1 MLQSLYLENIALIE
15 KLGIELFPGFDVLTG
30 ETGAGKSIIIDA
42 VNFVLGE
49 RTSRDL
55 IRNGA
60 ARAKVEAVFSLNEG
74 DAAFAALDALGIECE
89 GNELILSRELSA
101 AGRNAC
107 RVNGTLV
114 PVASLKSVSDTL
126 VDIHGQHEHQA
137 LLDAENHISYL
148 DAYCHAE
155 SLPII
160 ENIDAIVSRR
170 NELMLKRNSGFSSER
185 EREREM
191 DMLCYQIEEI
201 SSANLEAGEE
211 ERLNAE
217 KTVLLNAERIRTAL
231 ETAHMALS
239 GAEEGSALSA
249 MDTARRSMRDIAA
262 LNKDYETLSDKI
274 EELYY
279 AAEDISFVLRDT
291 SENVESD
298 MQRLEEIEQRLKLI
312 SDLKRKYGRTVG
324 DVIDFGKDAETK
336 LNELENAEAL
346 AAELDAKLDKLKA
359 EYNVTADELSKV
371 RRAAGERLKR
381 DVLNELKDLGMAKA
395 MFDVALS
402 DASGGEPRKGGRE
415 TAEFMLSANPGEP
428 LKPLE
433 KVASGGELSRI
444 MLCFKSIFADNDRVP
459 TLIFDEIDTGISG
472 RTAAVVGEKML
483 GIAKKHQVICVTH
496 LAQIAA
502 LADAHLMV
510 RKYDDGKNTFVETR
524 QLDEN
529 EKVQRIAQ
537 MMDGESDSPSALT
550 HARELIARADRIA
563 DRIKEKT
570 ADKI

>member
-15 KLGIELFPGFDVLTG
+15 KLGIELFPGFNVLTG

-60 ARAKVEAVFSLNEG
+60 ARAKVEAVFNQNEG
-74 DAAFAALDALGIECE
+74 DAAFAALDALGIEYD

-160 ENIDAIVSRR
+160 EKIDTIVSRR

-191 DMLCYQIEEI
+191 DMLRYQIEEI
-201 SSANLEAGEE
+201 ASANLEVGEE

-249 MDTARRSMRDIAA
+249 IDTARRSMRDIAA
-262 LNKDYETLSDKI
+262 LNKDYEVLSDKI

-279 AAEDISFVLRDT
+279 AAEDISFTLRDT

-312 SDLKRKYGRTVG
+312 SDLKRKYGRTVE

-359 EYNVTADELSKV
+359 EYNAAADELSKV
-371 RRAAGERLKR
+371 RRAAGEKLKR
-381 DVLNELKDLGMAKA
+381 DVLKELKDLGMAKA

-402 DASGGEPRKGGRE
+402 DAYGGEPRKGGRE

-502 LADAHLMV
+502 LAEAHLMV

-524 QLDEN
+524 QLNED

-550 HARELIARADRIA
+550 HARELIARADK
-563 DRIKEKT
+563 IKEKT
-570 ADKI
+570 AD

>member
-1 MLQSLYLENIALIE
+1 MENIALIE
-15 KLGIELFPGFDVLTG
+15 KLGIELFPGFNVLTG

-60 ARAKVEAVFSLNEG
+60 ARAKVEAVFNLNEG
-74 DAAFAALDALGIECE
+74 DAAFAALDALGIEYD

-160 ENIDAIVSRR
+160 EKIDAIVSRR
-170 NELMLKRNSGFSSER
+170 NELMLKRNSGFASER

-191 DMLCYQIEEI
+191 DMLRYQIEEI
-201 SSANLEAGEE
+201 ASANLEVGEE
-211 ERLNAE
+211 ERLSAE

-249 MDTARRSMRDIAA
+249 IDTARRSMRDIAA
-262 LNKDYETLSDKI
+262 LNKDYEALGDKI

-312 SDLKRKYGRTVG
+312 SDLKRKYGRTVE
-324 DVIDFGKDAETK
+324 DVIDFGKDAGTK

-359 EYNVTADELSKV
+359 EYNVAADELSKV
-371 RRAAGERLKR
+371 RRAAGDRLKR

-524 QLDEN
+524 QLNEE

-550 HARELIARADRIA
+550 HARELIARADK
-563 DRIKEKT
+563 IKEKT
-570 ADKI
+570 AD

>member
-15 KLGIELFPGFDVLTG
+15 KLGIELFPGFNVLTG

-60 ARAKVEAVFSLNEG
+60 ARAKVEAVFNLNEG
-74 DAAFAALDALGIECE
+74 DAAFAALDALGIEYD

-160 ENIDAIVSRR
+160 EKIDAIVSRR

-191 DMLCYQIEEI
+191 DMLRYQIEEI
-201 SSANLEAGEE
+201 ASANLEAGEE

-249 MDTARRSMRDIAA
+249 IDTARRSMRDIAA
-262 LNKDYETLSDKI
+262 LNKDYEALGDKI

-312 SDLKRKYGRTVG
+312 SDLKRKYGRTVE
-324 DVIDFGKDAETK
+324 DVIDFGKDAGTK

-359 EYNVTADELSKV
+359 EYNVAADELSKV
-371 RRAAGERLKR
+371 RRAAGDRLKR

-402 DASGGEPRKGGRE
+402 DASGGEPRNGGRE

-502 LADAHLMV
+502 LAEAHLMV

-524 QLDEN
+524 QLN
-529 EKVQRIAQ
+529 EL
-537 MMDGESDSPSALT
+537 S
-550 HARELIARADRIA
+550 LIHI
-563 DRIKEKT
+563 
-570 ADKI
+570 

>member
-15 KLGIELFPGFDVLTG
+15 KLGIELFPGFNVLTG

-60 ARAKVEAVFSLNEG
+60 ARAKVEAVFNLNEG
-74 DAAFAALDALGIECE
+74 DAAFAALDALGIEYD

-101 AGRNAC
+101 SGRNAC

-160 ENIDAIVSRR
+160 EKIDVIVSRR
-170 NELMLKRNSGFSSER
+170 SELMLKRNSGFSSER

-191 DMLCYQIEEI
+191 DMLRYQIEEI
-201 SSANLEAGEE
+201 ASANLEAGEE

-249 MDTARRSMRDIAA
+249 IDTARRSMRDIAA
-262 LNKDYETLSDKI
+262 LNKDYEALGDKI

-279 AAEDISFVLRDT
+279 AAEDISFALRDT

-312 SDLKRKYGRTVG
+312 SDLKRKYGRTVE

-359 EYNVTADELSKV
+359 EYNVAADELSKV
-371 RRAAGERLKR
+371 RRAAGDRLKR

-402 DASGGEPRKGGRE
+402 DASGGEPRKGGCE

-524 QLDEN
+524 QLNEE

-550 HARELIARADRIA
+550 HARELIARADK
-563 DRIKEKT
+563 IKEKT

>member
-15 KLGIELFPGFDVLTG
+15 KLGIELFPGFNVLTG

-74 DAAFAALDALGIECE
+74 DAAFAALDALGIECD

-160 ENIDAIVSRR
+160 EKIDAIVSRR

-191 DMLCYQIEEI
+191 DMLRYQIEEI
-201 SSANLEAGEE
+201 ASANLEAGEE

-249 MDTARRSMRDIAA
+249 IDTARRSMRNIDA
-262 LNKDYETLSDKI
+262 LNKDYEALGDKI

-312 SDLKRKYGRTVG
+312 SDLKRKYGRTVE
-324 DVIDFGKDAETK
+324 DVIDFGKDAGTK

-346 AAELDAKLDKLKA
+346 AAELDAKLDRLKA
-359 EYNVTADELSKV
+359 EYNVAADELSKV
-371 RRAAGERLKR
+371 RRAAGDRLKR

-524 QLDEN
+524 QLNEE

-550 HARELIARADRIA
+550 HARELIARADK
-563 DRIKEKT
+563 IKEKT

>member
-1 MLQSLYLENIALIE
+1 MLQSLYLENIALVE
-15 KLGIELFPGFDVLTG
+15 KLGIELFPGFNVLTG

-60 ARAKVEAVFSLNEG
+60 ARAKVEAVFNLNEG
-74 DAAFAALDALGIECE
+74 DAAFAALDALGIEYD

-160 ENIDAIVSRR
+160 EKIDAIVSRR

-191 DMLCYQIEEI
+191 DMLRYQIEEI
-201 SSANLEAGEE
+201 ASANLEAGEE

-249 MDTARRSMRDIAA
+249 IDTARRSMRDIAA
-262 LNKDYETLSDKI
+262 LNKDYEALGDKI

-312 SDLKRKYGRTVG
+312 SDLKRKYGRTVE
-324 DVIDFGKDAETK
+324 DVIDFGKDAGTK

-359 EYNVTADELSKV
+359 EYNVAADELSKV
-371 RRAAGERLKR
+371 RRAAGDRLKR

-502 LADAHLMV
+502 LAEAHLMV

-524 QLDEN
+524 QLNED

-550 HARELIARADRIA
+550 HARELIARADK
-563 DRIKEKT
+563 IKEKT

>member
-15 KLGIELFPGFDVLTG
+15 KLGIELFPGFNVLTG

-74 DAAFAALDALGIECE
+74 DAAFAALDALGIECD

-160 ENIDAIVSRR
+160 EKIDAIVSRR
-170 NELMLKRNSGFSSER
+170 NELMLKRNSGFASER

-191 DMLCYQIEEI
+191 DMLRYQIEEI
-201 SSANLEAGEE
+201 ASANLEAGEE

-249 MDTARRSMRDIAA
+249 IDTARRSMRDIAA
-262 LNKDYETLSDKI
+262 LNKDYEALSDKI

-279 AAEDISFVLRDT
+279 AAEDISFTLRDT

-312 SDLKRKYGRTVG
+312 SDLKRKYGRMVE

-359 EYNVTADELSKV
+359 EYNVAADELSKV
-371 RRAAGERLKR
+371 RRAAGDRLKR

-402 DASGGEPRKGGRE
+402 DVSGGEPRKGGRE

-524 QLDEN
+524 QLNEE

-550 HARELIARADRIA
+550 HARELIARADK
-563 DRIKEKT
+563 IKEKT

>member
-191 DMLCYQIEEI
+191 DMLRYQIEEI
-201 SSANLEAGEE
+201 ASANLEAGEE

-312 SDLKRKYGRTVG
+312 SDLKRKYGRTVV

-359 EYNVTADELSKV
+359 EYNVAADELSKV

-550 HARELIARADRIA
+550 HARELIARADK
-563 DRIKEKT
+563 IKEKT

>member
-15 KLGIELFPGFDVLTG
+15 KLGIELFPGFNVLTG

-60 ARAKVEAVFSLNEG
+60 ARAKVEAVFGLNEG
-74 DAAFAALDALGIECE
+74 DAAFAALDALGIEYD

-160 ENIDAIVSRR
+160 EKIDAIVSRR

-191 DMLCYQIEEI
+191 DMLRYQIEEI
-201 SSANLEAGEE
+201 ASANLEAGEE

-249 MDTARRSMRDIAA
+249 IDTARRSMRDIAA
-262 LNKDYETLSDKI
+262 LNKDYEALGNKI

-312 SDLKRKYGRTVG
+312 SDLKRKYGRTVE
-324 DVIDFGKDAETK
+324 DVIDFGKDAGTK

-346 AAELDAKLDKLKA
+346 AVELDAKLDRLKA
-359 EYNVTADELSKV
+359 EYNVAADELSKV
-371 RRAAGERLKR
+371 RRAAGDRLKR

-502 LADAHLMV
+502 LAEAHLMV

-524 QLDEN
+524 QLNEE

-550 HARELIARADRIA
+550 HARELIARADK
-563 DRIKEKT
+563 IKGKT

>member
-15 KLGIELFPGFDVLTG
+15 KLGIELFPGFNVLTG

-60 ARAKVEAVFSLNEG
+60 ARAKVEAVFNLNEG
-74 DAAFAALDALGIECE
+74 DAAFAALDALGIEYD

-160 ENIDAIVSRR
+160 EKIDAIVSRR

-191 DMLCYQIEEI
+191 DMLRYQIEEI
-201 SSANLEAGEE
+201 ASANLEAGEE

-249 MDTARRSMRDIAA
+249 IDTARRSMRDIAA
-262 LNKDYETLSDKI
+262 LNKDYEALGDKI

-312 SDLKRKYGRTVG
+312 SDLKRKYGRTVE
-324 DVIDFGKDAETK
+324 DVIDFGKDAGTK

-359 EYNVTADELSKV
+359 EYNVAADELSKV
-371 RRAAGERLKR
+371 RRAAGDRLKR

-402 DASGGEPRKGGRE
+402 DASGGESRKGGRE

-502 LADAHLMV
+502 LAEAHLMV

-524 QLDEN
+524 QLNEE

-550 HARELIARADRIA
+550 HARELIARADK
-563 DRIKEKT
+563 IKEKT
-570 ADKI
+570 DDKI

>member
-15 KLGIELFPGFDVLTG
+15 KLGIELFPGFNVLTG

-60 ARAKVEAVFSLNEG
+60 ARAKVEAVFNLNEG
-74 DAAFAALDALGIECE
+74 DAAFAALDALGIEYD

-160 ENIDAIVSRR
+160 EKIDAIVSRR
-170 NELMLKRNSGFSSER
+170 NELILKRNSGFSSER

-191 DMLCYQIEEI
+191 DMLRYQIEEI
-201 SSANLEAGEE
+201 ASANLEAGEE

-249 MDTARRSMRDIAA
+249 IDTARRSMRDIAA
-262 LNKDYETLSDKI
+262 LNKDYEALGDKI

-312 SDLKRKYGRTVG
+312 SDLKRKYGRTVE
-324 DVIDFGKDAETK
+324 DVIDFGKDAGTK

-359 EYNVTADELSKV
+359 EYNVAADELSKV
-371 RRAAGERLKR
+371 RRAAGDRLKR

-402 DASGGEPRKGGRE
+402 DASGGEPRNGGRE

-502 LADAHLMV
+502 LAEAHLMV

-524 QLDEN
+524 QLNEE

-550 HARELIARADRIA
+550 HARELIARADK
-563 DRIKEKT
+563 IKEKT

>member
-15 KLGIELFPGFDVLTG
+15 KLGIELFPGFNVLTG

-74 DAAFAALDALGIECE
+74 DAAFAALDALGIEYD

-160 ENIDAIVSRR
+160 EKIDVIVSRR
-170 NELMLKRNSGFSSER
+170 SELMLKRNSGFASER

-191 DMLCYQIEEI
+191 DMLRYQIEEI
-201 SSANLEAGEE
+201 ASANLEAGEE

-249 MDTARRSMRDIAA
+249 IDTARRSMRDIAA
-262 LNKDYETLSDKI
+262 LNKDYEALGDKI

-312 SDLKRKYGRTVG
+312 SDLKRKYGRTVE

-359 EYNVTADELSKV
+359 EYNVAADELSKV
-371 RRAAGERLKR
+371 RRAAGDRLKR

-433 KVASGGELSRI
+433 RVASGGELSRI

-524 QLDEN
+524 QLNEE

-550 HARELIARADRIA
+550 HARELIARADK
-563 DRIKEKT
+563 IKEKT

>member
-15 KLGIELFPGFDVLTG
+15 KLGIELFPGFNVLTG

-60 ARAKVEAVFSLNEG
+60 ARAKVEAVFNLNEG
-74 DAAFAALDALGIECE
+74 DAAFAALDALGIEYD

-160 ENIDAIVSRR
+160 EKIDAIVSRR

-191 DMLCYQIEEI
+191 DMLRYQIEEI
-201 SSANLEAGEE
+201 ASANLEAGEE

-217 KTVLLNAERIRTAL
+217 KTVLLNAKRIRTAL

-249 MDTARRSMRDIAA
+249 IDTARRSMRDIAA
-262 LNKDYETLSDKI
+262 LNKDYEALGDKI

-312 SDLKRKYGRTVG
+312 SDLKRKYGRTVE
-324 DVIDFGKDAETK
+324 DVIDFGKDAGTK

-359 EYNVTADELSKV
+359 EYNVAADELSKV
-371 RRAAGERLKR
+371 RRAARDRLKR

-502 LADAHLMV
+502 LAEAHLMV

-524 QLDEN
+524 QLNEE

-550 HARELIARADRIA
+550 HARELIARADK
-563 DRIKEKT
+563 IKEKT

>member
-15 KLGIELFPGFDVLTG
+15 KLGIELFPGFNVLTG

-60 ARAKVEAVFSLNEG
+60 ARAKVEAAFNLNEG
-74 DAAFAALDALGIECE
+74 DAAFAALDALGIEYD

-160 ENIDAIVSRR
+160 EKIDVIVSRR
-170 NELMLKRNSGFSSER
+170 SELMLKRNSGFASER

-191 DMLCYQIEEI
+191 DMLRYQIEEI
-201 SSANLEAGEE
+201 ASANLEAGEE
-211 ERLNAE
+211 ERLSAE

-249 MDTARRSMRDIAA
+249 IDTARRSMRDIAA
-262 LNKDYETLSDKI
+262 LNKDYEALSDKI

-279 AAEDISFVLRDT
+279 AAEDISFALRDT

-312 SDLKRKYGRTVG
+312 SDLKRKYGRTVEN
-324 DVIDFGKDAETK
+324 VIDFGKDAETK

-359 EYNVTADELSKV
+359 EYNAAADELSKV

-502 LADAHLMV
+502 LAEAHLMV

-524 QLDEN
+524 QLNEE

-550 HARELIARADRIA
+550 HARELIARADK
-563 DRIKEKT
+563 IKEKT

>member
-15 KLGIELFPGFDVLTG
+15 KLGIELFPGFNVLTG

-60 ARAKVEAVFSLNEG
+60 ARAKVEAVFNLNEG
-74 DAAFAALDALGIECE
+74 DAAFAALDALGIEYD

-160 ENIDAIVSRR
+160 EKIDAIVSRR
-170 NELMLKRNSGFSSER
+170 NELMLKRNSGFASER

-191 DMLCYQIEEI
+191 DMLRYQIEEI
-201 SSANLEAGEE
+201 ASANLEVGEE
-211 ERLNAE
+211 ERLSAE
-217 KTVLLNAERIRTAL
+217 KTVLLNAERIRTEL

-249 MDTARRSMRDIAA
+249 IDTARRSMRDIAA
-262 LNKDYETLSDKI
+262 LNKDYEALGDKI

-312 SDLKRKYGRTVG
+312 SDLKRKYGRTVE
-324 DVIDFGKDAETK
+324 DVIDFGKDAGTK

-359 EYNVTADELSKV
+359 EYNVAADELSKV
-371 RRAAGERLKR
+371 RRAAGDRLKR

-524 QLDEN
+524 QLNEE

-550 HARELIARADRIA
+550 HARELIARADK
-563 DRIKEKT
+563 IKEKT
-570 ADKI
+570 AD

>member
-15 KLGIELFPGFDVLTG
+15 KLGIELFPGFNVLTG

-60 ARAKVEAVFSLNEG
+60 ARAKVEAVFNLNEG
-74 DAAFAALDALGIECE
+74 DAAFAALDALGIEYD

-160 ENIDAIVSRR
+160 EKIDAIVSRR

-191 DMLCYQIEEI
+191 DMLRYQIEEI
-201 SSANLEAGEE
+201 ASANLEAGEE

-239 GAEEGSALSA
+239 GAEEGSAVSA
-249 MDTARRSMRDIAA
+249 IDTARRSMRDIAA
-262 LNKDYETLSDKI
+262 LNKDYEALGDKI

-312 SDLKRKYGRTVG
+312 SDLKRKYGRTVE
-324 DVIDFGKDAETK
+324 DVIDFGKDAGTK

-359 EYNVTADELSKV
+359 EYNVAADELSKV
-371 RRAAGERLKR
+371 RRAAGDRLKR

-524 QLDEN
+524 QLNEE

-550 HARELIARADRIA
+550 HARELIARADK
-563 DRIKEKT
+563 IKEKT

>member
-15 KLGIELFPGFDVLTG
+15 KLGIELFPGFNVLTG

-60 ARAKVEAVFSLNEG
+60 ARAKVEAVFNLNEG
-74 DAAFAALDALGIECE
+74 DAAFAALDALGIEYD

-160 ENIDAIVSRR
+160 EKIDAIVSRR
-170 NELMLKRNSGFSSER
+170 SELMLKRNSGFSSER

-191 DMLCYQIEEI
+191 DMLRYQIEEI
-201 SSANLEAGEE
+201 ASANLEAGEE

-249 MDTARRSMRDIAA
+249 IDTARRSMRDIAA
-262 LNKDYETLSDKI
+262 LNKDYEALGDKI

-312 SDLKRKYGRTVG
+312 SDLKRKYGRTVE
-324 DVIDFGKDAETK
+324 DVIDFGKDAGTK

-359 EYNVTADELSKV
+359 EYNVAADELSKV
-371 RRAAGERLKR
+371 RRAAGDKLKR

-524 QLDEN
+524 QLNEE

-550 HARELIARADRIA
+550 HARELIARADK
-563 DRIKEKT
+563 IKEKT

>member
-15 KLGIELFPGFDVLTG
+15 KLGIELFPGFNVLTG

-74 DAAFAALDALGIECE
+74 DAAFAALDALGIEYD

-160 ENIDAIVSRR
+160 EKIDAIVSRR
-170 NELMLKRNSGFSSER
+170 NELMLKRNSGFSSQR

-191 DMLCYQIEEI
+191 DMLRYQIEEI
-201 SSANLEAGEE
+201 ASANLEAGEE

-249 MDTARRSMRDIAA
+249 IDTARRSMRDIAA
-262 LNKDYETLSDKI
+262 LNKDYEALGDKI

-312 SDLKRKYGRTVG
+312 SDLKRKYGRTVE
-324 DVIDFGKDAETK
+324 DVIDFGKDAGTK

-359 EYNVTADELSKV
+359 EYNVAADELSKV
-371 RRAAGERLKR
+371 RRAAGDRLKR

-415 TAEFMLSANPGEP
+415 TAEVMLSANPGEP

-502 LADAHLMV
+502 LAEAHLMV

-524 QLDEN
+524 QLNEE

-550 HARELIARADRIA
+550 HARELIARADK
-563 DRIKEKT
+563 IKEKT

>member
-1 MLQSLYLENIALIE
+1 MLRSLYIKNVAIISRLNLEFEEGLNILS
-15 KLGIELFPGFDVLTG
+15 G

-74 DAAFAALDALGIECE
+74 DAAFAALDALGIEYD

-160 ENIDAIVSRR
+160 EKIDVIVSRR
-170 NELMLKRNSGFSSER
+170 SELMLKRNSGFASER

-191 DMLCYQIEEI
+191 DMLRYQIEEI
-201 SSANLEAGEE
+201 ASANLEAGEE

-249 MDTARRSMRDIAA
+249 IDTARRSMRDIAA
-262 LNKDYETLSDKI
+262 LNKDYEALGDKI

-312 SDLKRKYGRTVG
+312 SDLKRKYGRTVE
-324 DVIDFGKDAETK
+324 DVIDFGKDAGTK

-359 EYNVTADELSKV
+359 EYNVAADELSKV
-371 RRAAGERLKR
+371 RRAAGDRLKH
-381 DVLNELKDLGMAKA
+381 DVLNELKDLGMAKS

-502 LADAHLMV
+502 LAEAHLMV

-524 QLDEN
+524 QLNEE

-550 HARELIARADRIA
+550 HARELIARADK
-563 DRIKEKT
+563 IKEKT

>member
-15 KLGIELFPGFDVLTG
+15 KLGIELFPGFNVLTG

-60 ARAKVEAVFSLNEG
+60 ARAKVEAVFNLNEG
-74 DAAFAALDALGIECE
+74 DAAFAALDALGIEYD

-160 ENIDAIVSRR
+160 EKIDAIVSRR

-191 DMLCYQIEEI
+191 DMLRYQIEEI
-201 SSANLEAGEE
+201 ASANLEAGEE

-249 MDTARRSMRDIAA
+249 IDTARRSMRDIAA
-262 LNKDYETLSDKI
+262 LNKDYEALSDKI

-279 AAEDISFVLRDT
+279 AAEEISFTLRDT
-291 SENVESD
+291 GENVESD

-312 SDLKRKYGRTVG
+312 SDLKRKYGRTVE

-359 EYNVTADELSKV
+359 EYNVAADELSKV

-381 DVLNELKDLGMAKA
+381 DVLKELKDLGMAKA

-524 QLDEN
+524 QLNEE

-550 HARELIARADRIA
+550 HARELIARADK
-563 DRIKEKT
+563 IKEKT
-570 ADKI
+570 AD

>member
-15 KLGIELFPGFDVLTG
+15 KLGIELFPGFNVLTG

-60 ARAKVEAVFSLNEG
+60 SKAKVDAVFSLNEG
-74 DAAFAALDALGIECE
+74 DRVYEVLDKLGIEAE
-89 GNELILSRELSA
+89 NEIILSRELSTS
-101 AGRNAC
+101 GRNSC
-107 RVNGTLV
+107 RINGTLV
-114 PVASLKSVSDTL
+114 PVAMLKSVSDTL
-126 VDIHGQHEHQA
+126 ADIHGQHEHQA
-137 LLDAENHISYL
+137 LLDPENHIGYL
-148 DAYCHAE
+148 DAFCH
-155 SLPII
+155 SDSFPLI
-160 ENIDAIVSRR
+160 EKIDNIVS
-170 NELMLKRNSGFSSER
+170 EYVALTLKRNSGFSSES

-191 DMLCYQIEEI
+191 DMLRYQIDEI
-201 SSANLEAGEE
+201 SSAGLETDEE
-211 ERLNAE
+211 EKLNAE

-231 ETAHMALS
+231 ESAHAALS
-239 GAEEGSALSA
+239 GGEDGSALSLI
-249 MDTARRSMRDIAA
+249 DEARRSLKDIAA
-262 LNKDYETLSDKI
+262 LNGEYEEFANRL

-279 AAEDISFVLRDT
+279 TAEDISFSIRDS
-291 SENVESD
+291 SENVD
-298 MQRLEEIEQRLKLI
+298 MNMQRLEEIEQRLKLI
-312 SDLKRKYGRTVG
+312 SDLKRKYGRSAEE
-324 DVIDFGKDAETK
+324 VINFGVEAQNR

-346 AAELDAKLDKLKA
+346 AAEMDKKLNKLKA
-359 EYNVTADELSKV
+359 EYNAETDKLTLV
-371 RRAAGERLKR
+371 RKNACEKLKQS
-381 DVLNELKDLGMAKA
+381 VLNELSDLGMSKAK
-395 MFDVALS
+395 FDVLLTNQS
-402 DASGGEPRKGGRE
+402 SGEPRKNGRE

-444 MLCFKSIFADNDRVP
+444 MLCFKTIFADNDRIP

-510 RKYDDGKNTFVETR
+510 RKYDDGEKTFVETR
-524 QLDEN
+524 QLNEE
-529 EKVQRIAQ
+529 EKVSRIAN
-537 MMDGESDSPSALT
+537 MMDGESDSPSAVL
-550 HARELIARADRIA
+550 HAKELIARAEK
-563 DRIKEKT
+563 IKSGKAE
-570 ADKI
+570 

>member
-15 KLGIELFPGFDVLTG
+15 KLGIELFPGFNVLTG

-60 ARAKVEAVFSLNEG
+60 VRAKVEAVFNLNEG
-74 DAAFAALDALGIECE
+74 DAAFAALDALGIEYD

-160 ENIDAIVSRR
+160 EKIDAIVSRR

-191 DMLCYQIEEI
+191 DMLRYQIEEI
-201 SSANLEAGEE
+201 ASANLEAGEE

-249 MDTARRSMRDIAA
+249 IDTARRSMRDIAA
-262 LNKDYETLSDKI
+262 LNKDYEALGDKI

-312 SDLKRKYGRTVG
+312 SDLKRKYGRTVE
-324 DVIDFGKDAETK
+324 DVIDFGKDAGTK

-359 EYNVTADELSKV
+359 EYNVAADELSKV
-371 RRAAGERLKR
+371 RRAAGDRLKR

-502 LADAHLMV
+502 LAEAHLMV

-524 QLDEN
+524 QLNEE

-550 HARELIARADRIA
+550 HARELIARADK
-563 DRIKEKT
+563 IKEKT

>member
-15 KLGIELFPGFDVLTG
+15 KLGIELFPGFNVLTG

-60 ARAKVEAVFSLNEG
+60 ARAKVEAVFNLNEG
-74 DAAFAALDALGIECE
+74 DAAFAALDALGIEYD

-160 ENIDAIVSRR
+160 EKIDVIVSRR
-170 NELMLKRNSGFSSER
+170 SELMLKRNSGFASER

-191 DMLCYQIEEI
+191 DMLRYQIEEI
-201 SSANLEAGEE
+201 ASANLEAGEE

-249 MDTARRSMRDIAA
+249 IDTARRSMRDIAA
-262 LNKDYETLSDKI
+262 LNKDYEALGDKI

-312 SDLKRKYGRTVG
+312 SDLKRKYGRTVE
-324 DVIDFGKDAETK
+324 DVIDFGKDAGTK

-359 EYNVTADELSKV
+359 EYNVAANELSKV
-371 RRAAGERLKR
+371 RRAAGDRLKR

-444 MLCFKSIFADNDRVP
+444 MLCFKSIFADNDRIP

-524 QLDEN
+524 QLNEE

-550 HARELIARADRIA
+550 HARELIARADK
-563 DRIKEKT
+563 IKEKT

>member
-89 GNELILSRELSA
+89 GYELILSRELSA

-249 MDTARRSMRDIAA
+249 MDTARRSIRDIAA

-359 EYNVTADELSKV
+359 EYNVAADELSKV

-550 HARELIARADRIA
+550 HARELIARADK
-563 DRIKEKT
+563 IKEKT

>member
-15 KLGIELFPGFDVLTG
+15 KLGIELFPGFNVLTG

-60 ARAKVEAVFSLNEG
+60 ARAKVEAVFNLNEG
-74 DAAFAALDALGIECE
+74 DAAFAALDALGIEYD

-160 ENIDAIVSRR
+160 EKIDAIVSRR
-170 NELMLKRNSGFSSER
+170 NELMLKRNSGFSSQR

-191 DMLCYQIEEI
+191 DMLRYQIEEI
-201 SSANLEAGEE
+201 ASANLEAGEE

-249 MDTARRSMRDIAA
+249 IDTARRSMRDIAA
-262 LNKDYETLSDKI
+262 LNKDYEALGDKI

-312 SDLKRKYGRTVG
+312 SDLKRKYGRTVE
-324 DVIDFGKDAETK
+324 DVIDFGKDAGTK

-359 EYNVTADELSKV
+359 EYNVAADELSKV
-371 RRAAGERLKR
+371 RRAAGDRLKR

-415 TAEFMLSANPGEP
+415 TAEFMLSANPGQP

-502 LADAHLMV
+502 LAEAHLMV

-524 QLDEN
+524 QLNEE

-550 HARELIARADRIA
+550 HARELIARADK
-563 DRIKEKT
+563 IKEKT

>member
-15 KLGIELFPGFDVLTG
+15 KLGIELFPGFNVLTG

-74 DAAFAALDALGIECE
+74 DAAFAALDALGIECD

-160 ENIDAIVSRR
+160 EKIDAIVSRR
-170 NELMLKRNSGFSSER
+170 NELMLKRNSGFASER

-191 DMLCYQIEEI
+191 DMLRYQIEEI
-201 SSANLEAGEE
+201 ASANLEVGEE
-211 ERLNAE
+211 ERLSAE

-249 MDTARRSMRDIAA
+249 IDTARRSMRDIAA
-262 LNKDYETLSDKI
+262 LNKDYEALGDKI

-312 SDLKRKYGRTVG
+312 SDLKRKYGRTVE
-324 DVIDFGKDAETK
+324 DVIDFGKDAGTK

-359 EYNVTADELSKV
+359 EYNVAADELSKV
-371 RRAAGERLKR
+371 RRAAGDRLKR

-524 QLDEN
+524 QLNEE

-537 MMDGESDSPSALT
+537 MLDGESDSPSALT
-550 HARELIARADRIA
+550 HARELIARADK
-563 DRIKEKT
+563 IKEKT

>member
-15 KLGIELFPGFDVLTG
+15 KLGIELFPGFNVLTG

-60 ARAKVEAVFSLNEG
+60 ARAKVEAVFNLNEG
-74 DAAFAALDALGIECE
+74 DAAFAALDALGIEYD

-160 ENIDAIVSRR
+160 EKIDAIVSRR

-191 DMLCYQIEEI
+191 DMLRYQIEEI
-201 SSANLEAGEE
+201 ASANLEAREE

-249 MDTARRSMRDIAA
+249 IDTARRSMRDIAA
-262 LNKDYETLSDKI
+262 LNKDYEALGDKI

-312 SDLKRKYGRTVG
+312 SDLKRKYGRTVE
-324 DVIDFGKDAETK
+324 DVIDFGKDAGTK

-359 EYNVTADELSKV
+359 EYNVAADELSKV
-371 RRAAGERLKR
+371 RRAAGDRLKR

-502 LADAHLMV
+502 LAEAHLMV

-524 QLDEN
+524 QLNEE

-550 HARELIARADRIA
+550 HARELIARADK
-563 DRIKEKT
+563 IKEKT

>member
-15 KLGIELFPGFDVLTG
+15 KLGIELFPGFNVLTG

-60 ARAKVEAVFSLNEG
+60 ARAKVEAVFNLNEG
-74 DAAFAALDALGIECE
+74 DAAFAALDALGIEYD

-160 ENIDAIVSRR
+160 EKIDAIVSRR

-191 DMLCYQIEEI
+191 DMLRYQIEEI
-201 SSANLEAGEE
+201 ASANLEAGEE

-249 MDTARRSMRDIAA
+249 IDTARRSMRDIAA
-262 LNKDYETLSDKI
+262 LNKDYEALGDKI

-312 SDLKRKYGRTVG
+312 SDLKRKYGRTVE

-346 AAELDAKLDKLKA
+346 AAELDAKLDKLKV
-359 EYNVTADELSKV
+359 EYNAAADELSKV

-402 DASGGEPRKGGRE
+402 DAYGGEPRKGGRE

-524 QLDEN
+524 QLNEE

-537 MMDGESDSPSALT
+537 MMDGESDSPSALI
-550 HARELIARADRIA
+550 HARELIARADK
-563 DRIKEKT
+563 IKEKT
-570 ADKI
+570 AD

>member
-15 KLGIELFPGFDVLTG
+15 KLGIELFPGFNVLTG

-60 ARAKVEAVFSLNEG
+60 ARAKVEAVFNLNEG
-74 DAAFAALDALGIECE
+74 DAAFAALDALGIEYD

-160 ENIDAIVSRR
+160 EKIDAIVSRR

-191 DMLCYQIEEI
+191 DMLRYQIEEI
-201 SSANLEAGEE
+201 ASANLEAGEE

-249 MDTARRSMRDIAA
+249 IDTARRSMRDIAA
-262 LNKDYETLSDKI
+262 LNKDYEALGDKI

-279 AAEDISFVLRDT
+279 AAEDISYVLRDT

-312 SDLKRKYGRTVG
+312 SDLKRKYGRTVE
-324 DVIDFGKDAETK
+324 DVIDFGKDAGTK

-359 EYNVTADELSKV
+359 EYNVAADELSKV
-371 RRAAGERLKR
+371 RRAARDRLKR

-502 LADAHLMV
+502 LAEAHLMV

-524 QLDEN
+524 QLNEE

-550 HARELIARADRIA
+550 HARELIARADK
-563 DRIKEKT
+563 IKEKT

>member
-15 KLGIELFPGFDVLTG
+15 KLGIELFPGFNVLTG

-60 ARAKVEAVFSLNEG
+60 ARAKVEAVFNLNEG
-74 DAAFAALDALGIECE
+74 DAAFAALDALGIEYD

-160 ENIDAIVSRR
+160 EKIDAIVSRR

-191 DMLCYQIEEI
+191 DMLRYQIEEI
-201 SSANLEAGEE
+201 ASANLEAGEE

-249 MDTARRSMRDIAA
+249 IDTARRSMRDIAA
-262 LNKDYETLSDKI
+262 LNKDYEALGDKI

-312 SDLKRKYGRTVG
+312 SDLKRKYGRTVE

-359 EYNVTADELSKV
+359 EYNVAADELSKV
-371 RRAAGERLKR
+371 RRAAGDRLKR

-433 KVASGGELSRI
+433 RVASGGELSRI

-472 RTAAVVGEKML
+472 RTSAVVGEKML

-524 QLDEN
+524 QLNEE

-550 HARELIARADRIA
+550 HARELIARADK
-563 DRIKEKT
+563 IKEKT

>member
-15 KLGIELFPGFDVLTG
+15 KLGIELFPGFNVLTG

-74 DAAFAALDALGIECE
+74 DAAFAALDALGIEYD

-160 ENIDAIVSRR
+160 EKIDVIVSRR
-170 NELMLKRNSGFSSER
+170 SELMLKRNPGFASER

-191 DMLCYQIEEI
+191 DMLRYQIEEI
-201 SSANLEAGEE
+201 ASANLEAGEE

-249 MDTARRSMRDIAA
+249 IDTARRSMRDIAA
-262 LNKDYETLSDKI
+262 LNKDYEALGDKI

-312 SDLKRKYGRTVG
+312 SDLKRKYGRTVE

-359 EYNVTADELSKV
+359 EYNVAADELSKV
-371 RRAAGERLKR
+371 RRAAGDRLKR

-433 KVASGGELSRI
+433 RVASGGELSRI

-502 LADAHLMV
+502 LAEAHLMV

-524 QLDEN
+524 QLN
-529 EKVQRIAQ
+529 E
-537 MMDGESDSPSALT
+537 
-550 HARELIARADRIA
+550 
-563 DRIKEKT
+563 
-570 ADKI
+570 

>member
-15 KLGIELFPGFDVLTG
+15 KLGIELFPGFNVLTG

-74 DAAFAALDALGIECE
+74 DAAFAALDALGIEYD

-160 ENIDAIVSRR
+160 EKIDAIVSRR
-170 NELMLKRNSGFSSER
+170 SELMLKRNSGFSSER

-191 DMLCYQIEEI
+191 DMLRYQIEEI
-201 SSANLEAGEE
+201 ASANLEAGEE

-239 GAEEGSALSA
+239 GAEEGSAVSA
-249 MDTARRSMRDIAA
+249 IDTARRSMRDIAA
-262 LNKDYETLSDKI
+262 LNKDYEALGDKI

-312 SDLKRKYGRTVG
+312 SDLKRKYGRTVE
-324 DVIDFGKDAETK
+324 DVIDFGKDAGTK

-359 EYNVTADELSKV
+359 EYNVAADELSKV
-371 RRAAGERLKR
+371 RRAAGDRLKR

-524 QLDEN
+524 QLNEE

-550 HARELIARADRIA
+550 HARELIARADK
-563 DRIKEKT
+563 IKEKT

>member
-15 KLGIELFPGFDVLTG
+15 KLGIELFPGFNVLTG

-60 ARAKVEAVFSLNEG
+60 ARAKVEAVFNLNEG
-74 DAAFAALDALGIECE
+74 DAAFAALDALGIEYD

-160 ENIDAIVSRR
+160 EKIDAIVSRR
-170 NELMLKRNSGFSSER
+170 NELMLKRNSGFSSQR

-191 DMLCYQIEEI
+191 DMLRYQIEEI
-201 SSANLEAGEE
+201 ASANLEAGEE

-249 MDTARRSMRDIAA
+249 IDTARRSMRDIAA
-262 LNKDYETLSDKI
+262 LNKDYEALGDKI

-312 SDLKRKYGRTVG
+312 SDLKRKYGRTVE
-324 DVIDFGKDAETK
+324 DVIDFGKDAGTK

-359 EYNVTADELSKV
+359 EYNVAADELSKV
-371 RRAAGERLKR
+371 RRAAGDRLKR

-502 LADAHLMV
+502 LAEAHLMV

-524 QLDEN
+524 QLNED

-550 HARELIARADRIA
+550 HARELIARADK
-563 DRIKEKT
+563 IKEKT

>member
-15 KLGIELFPGFDVLTG
+15 KLGIELFPGFNVLTG

-74 DAAFAALDALGIECE
+74 DAAFAALDALGIECD

-160 ENIDAIVSRR
+160 EKIDAIVSRR
-170 NELMLKRNSGFSSER
+170 NELMLKRNSGFASER

-191 DMLCYQIEEI
+191 DMLRYQIEEI
-201 SSANLEAGEE
+201 ASANLEAGEE

-249 MDTARRSMRDIAA
+249 IDTARRSMRDIAA
-262 LNKDYETLSDKI
+262 LNKDYEALSDKI

-279 AAEDISFVLRDT
+279 AAEDISFTLRDT

-312 SDLKRKYGRTVG
+312 SDLKRKYGRTVE
-324 DVIDFGKDAETK
+324 DVIDFGKDAGTK

-359 EYNVTADELSKV
+359 EYNVAADELSKV
-371 RRAAGERLKR
+371 RRAAGDRLKR

-502 LADAHLMV
+502 LAEAHLMV

-524 QLDEN
+524 QLNEE

-550 HARELIARADRIA
+550 HARELIARADK
-563 DRIKEKT
+563 IKEKT

>member
-15 KLGIELFPGFDVLTG
+15 KLGIELFPGFNVLTG

-60 ARAKVEAVFSLNEG
+60 ARAKVEAVFGLNEG

-160 ENIDAIVSRR
+160 EKIDVIVSRR

-191 DMLCYQIEEI
+191 DMLRYQIEEI
-201 SSANLEAGEE
+201 ASANLEVGEE
-211 ERLNAE
+211 ERLSAE

-249 MDTARRSMRDIAA
+249 IDTARRSMRDIAA
-262 LNKDYETLSDKI
+262 LNKDYEALSDKI

-279 AAEDISFVLRDT
+279 AAEDISFALRDT

-312 SDLKRKYGRTVG
+312 SDLKRKYGRTVE

-359 EYNVTADELSKV
+359 EYNVAADELSKV

-524 QLDEN
+524 QLNEE

-550 HARELIARADRIA
+550 HARELIARADK
-563 DRIKEKT
+563 IKEKT

>member
-15 KLGIELFPGFDVLTG
+15 KLGIELFPGFNVLTG

-60 ARAKVEAVFSLNEG
+60 ARAKVEAVFNLNEG
-74 DAAFAALDALGIECE
+74 DAAFAALDALGIEYD

-137 LLDAENHISYL
+137 LLDEENHISYL

-160 ENIDAIVSRR
+160 EKIDAIVSRR

-191 DMLCYQIEEI
+191 DMLRYQIEEI
-201 SSANLEAGEE
+201 ASANLEAGEE

-249 MDTARRSMRDIAA
+249 IDTVRRSMRDIAA
-262 LNKDYETLSDKI
+262 LNKDYEALGDKI

-312 SDLKRKYGRTVG
+312 SDLKRKYGRTVE

-359 EYNVTADELSKV
+359 EYNVAADELSKV
-371 RRAAGERLKR
+371 RRAAGDRLKR
-381 DVLNELKDLGMAKA
+381 NVLNELKDLGMAKA

-415 TAEFMLSANPGEP
+415 TTEFMLSANPGEP

-524 QLDEN
+524 QLNEE

-550 HARELIARADRIA
+550 HARELIARADK
-563 DRIKEKT
+563 IKEKT

>member
-15 KLGIELFPGFDVLTG
+15 KLGIELFPGFNVLTG

-60 ARAKVEAVFSLNEG
+60 ARAKVEAVFNLNEG
-74 DAAFAALDALGIECE
+74 DAAFAALDALGIEYD

-160 ENIDAIVSRR
+160 EKIDAIVSRR
-170 NELMLKRNSGFSSER
+170 NELMLKRNSGFASER

-191 DMLCYQIEEI
+191 DMLRYQIEEI
-201 SSANLEAGEE
+201 ASANLEVGEE
-211 ERLNAE
+211 ERLSAE

-249 MDTARRSMRDIAA
+249 IDTARRSMRNIDA
-262 LNKDYETLSDKI
+262 LNKDYEALGDKI

-312 SDLKRKYGRTVG
+312 SDLKRKYGRTVE
-324 DVIDFGKDAETK
+324 DVIDFGKDAGTK

-359 EYNVTADELSKV
+359 EYNVAADELSKV

-502 LADAHLMV
+502 LAEAHLMV

-524 QLDEN
+524 QLNEE

-550 HARELIARADRIA
+550 HARELIARADK
-563 DRIKEKT
+563 IKEKT

>member
-15 KLGIELFPGFDVLTG
+15 KLGIELFPGFNVLTG

-60 ARAKVEAVFSLNEG
+60 VRAKVEAVFNLNEG
-74 DAAFAALDALGIECE
+74 DAAFAALDALGIEYD

-160 ENIDAIVSRR
+160 EKIDAIVSRR

-191 DMLCYQIEEI
+191 DMLRYQIEEI
-201 SSANLEAGEE
+201 ASANLEAGEE

-249 MDTARRSMRDIAA
+249 IDTARRSMRDIAA
-262 LNKDYETLSDKI
+262 LNKDYEALGDKI

-298 MQRLEEIEQRLKLI
+298 MQRLEDIEQRLKLI
-312 SDLKRKYGRTVG
+312 SDLKRKYGRTVE
-324 DVIDFGKDAETK
+324 DVIDFGKDAGTK

-346 AAELDAKLDKLKA
+346 AAELDAKLDRLKA
-359 EYNVTADELSKV
+359 EYNVAADELSKV
-371 RRAAGERLKR
+371 RRAAGDRLKR

-502 LADAHLMV
+502 LAEAHLMV

-524 QLDEN
+524 QLNEE

-550 HARELIARADRIA
+550 HARELIARADK
-563 DRIKEKT
+563 IKEKT

>member
-15 KLGIELFPGFDVLTG
+15 KLGIELFPGFNVLTG

-60 ARAKVEAVFSLNEG
+60 ARAKVEAVFNLNEG
-74 DAAFAALDALGIECE
+74 DAAFAALDALGIEYD

-148 DAYCHAE
+148 DAYCHAD

-160 ENIDAIVSRR
+160 EKIDAIVSRR
-170 NELMLKRNSGFSSER
+170 NELMLKRNSGFSSQR

-191 DMLCYQIEEI
+191 DMLRYQIEEI
-201 SSANLEAGEE
+201 ASANLEAGEE

-249 MDTARRSMRDIAA
+249 IDTARRSMRNIAA
-262 LNKDYETLSDKI
+262 LNKDYEALSDKI

-312 SDLKRKYGRTVG
+312 SDLKRKYGRTVE
-324 DVIDFGKDAETK
+324 DVIDFGKDAGTK

-359 EYNVTADELSKV
+359 EYNVAADELSKV
-371 RRAAGERLKR
+371 RRAAGDRLKR

-524 QLDEN
+524 QLNEE

-550 HARELIARADRIA
+550 HARELIARADK
-563 DRIKEKT
+563 IKEKT
-570 ADKI
+570 AD